1 MLEELELTSDSQPYR
16 PTTPIALELYGHF
29 ARGGSAAEGVRL
41 VEALERHALA
51 ITSTSKLTAKRS
63 VERGLRLSP
72 DWQPSPPDIS
82 FALDRGLSP
91 KRISTEAEKFRNYWV
106 AKSGAGA
113 CKRDWAACWRN
124 WIINSMEKWSN
135 EQPNHRGGGLR
146 TDSSPRHSR
155 SGSDAIIAG
164 MARVADR
171 LNERRV
177 TEVAPRRALPP
188 SADVAERHD
197 VKP

>member
-1 MLEELELTSDSQPYR
+1 MMEELELTSDSQPYR

-51 ITSTSKLTAKRS
+51 ITSTSKLTAKKS

-82 FALDRGLSP
+82 FALDRGLP
-91 KRISTEAEKFRNYWV
+91 PERISTEAEKFRNYWV

-113 CKRDWAACWRN
+113 CIKLLAAEPLVEF
-124 WIINSMEKWSN
+124 SAE
-135 EQPNHRGGGLR
+135 HRAR
-146 TDSSPRHSR
+146 
-155 SGSDAIIAG
+155 
-164 MARVADR
+164 MASK
-171 LNERRV
+171 L
-177 TEVAPRRALPP
+177 RAL
-188 SADVAERHD
+188 AITLQDVCG
-197 VKP
+197 